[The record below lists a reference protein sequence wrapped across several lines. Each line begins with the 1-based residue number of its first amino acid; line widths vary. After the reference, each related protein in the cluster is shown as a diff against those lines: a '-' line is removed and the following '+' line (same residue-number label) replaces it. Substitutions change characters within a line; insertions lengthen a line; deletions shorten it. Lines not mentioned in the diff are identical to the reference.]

1 MFSSFTVLALIL
13 TLGAIGLC
21 AWLAALRWWDYL
33 IIAALTLLLFPLVA
47 RTFTG
52 DLSRYLPS
60 GVWSEGAEGKD
71 EIILVSI
78 AATLLVAAAAAA
90 AAVGLAHRAWR
101 RLRRAGRGT

>member
-1 MFSSFTVLALIL
+1 MFSLFPLPALIL
-13 TLGAIGLC
+13 MLGAIGLF
-21 AWLAALRWWDYL
+21 AWWAALRWWDYL
-33 IIAALTLLLFPLVA
+33 IIAALTVLLFPLIA

-78 AATLLVAAAAAA
+78 AATLVVAATAA
-90 AAVGLAHRAWR
+90 AAVVGLTRRAWR
-101 RLRRAGRGT
+101 RV